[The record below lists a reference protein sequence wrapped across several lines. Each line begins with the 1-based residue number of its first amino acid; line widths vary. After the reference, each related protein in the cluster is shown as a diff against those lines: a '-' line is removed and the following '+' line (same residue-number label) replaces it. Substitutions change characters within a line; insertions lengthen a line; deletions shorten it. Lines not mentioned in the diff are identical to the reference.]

1 MRDEV
6 FLFGR
11 VLFSLVFAWNGQN
24 HLLHT
29 TPSAQY
35 AEYKHVPS
43 ARNAVL
49 ASGALMILGSIA
61 VVLGIWMDLAAL
73 GLAVLVVVMALFMHR
88 YWEETDPQT
97 IAVERAQFM
106 KNLSLAGG
114 ALILTAVA
122 TYAPYTLT
130 DGVFK

>member
-6 FLFGR
+6 FLLGR

-24 HLLHT
+24 HLTHT

-35 AEYKHVPS
+35 AEYKRVPS
-43 ARNAVL
+43 ARTAVL
-49 ASGALMILGSIA
+49 LSGLLMIVGSLA

-73 GLAVLVVVMALFMHR
+73 GLAVLVVIMALYMHR

-97 IAVERAQFM
+97 LAVERAQFM

-114 ALILTAVA
+114 ALIIAAVG